1 MRCYGCSSGCG
12 SADRSSC
19 AASGA
24 IATSKANRKRL
35 LRRKDFHD
43 FSGKMRYSLFYRI
56 RDTTCAIVAVVKPSA
71 DHRRGLRRKVIF
83 GLVICLAG
91 IGVYEGVIL

>member
-24 IATSKANRKRL
+24 IATSEANRKRL

-56 RDTTCAIVAVVKPSA
+56 RDTTQSSANIRNYLYRLLEEAGKKATVGTIATVVPST
-71 DHRRGLRRKVIF
+71 RLRFARD
-83 GLVICLAG
+83 
-91 IGVYEGVIL
+91 

>member
-56 RDTTCAIVAVVKPSA
+56 RDTTNMGIA
-71 DHRRGLRRKVIF
+71 RRDAQGRDTSGPNELGRDQEQP
-83 GLVICLAG
+83 LAQALQG
-91 IGVYEGVIL
+91 GPLQM